1 MEGRRDMKNL
11 IINFVEACSGR
22 KGRWITLVVWILL
35 VGTLSSMFPNVQKV
49 TNNGAAN
56 LPDLKMSV
64 QAEKVIK
71 KEFPN
76 ETGTPLLLVWHRE
89 AGLEKNDY
97 RIITELYKQL
107 EKHPLSEQNFIPP
120 LGKLP
125 PEALTSS
132 VSEDGTSI
140 VTPIFMKKDATTD
153 ELKADLKKLKK
164 QLAKLESPSIYNNKL
179 SENGLHVRFTGPVG
193 ISTDASALFGQADV
207 TLLIATILLVLVLL
221 ILLYR
226 SPLLAIVPIIG
237 VGFAYGATSPIL
249 GLLAEKG
256 IIVVDSQAVSIMTV
270 LLFGAGTDYCLFL
283 VSKYRE
289 CLLIEANKF
298 KGLQQAIRHSGGAIL
313 VSAITVVLSLC
324 TLLLAQFGS
333 YHRFAVPFSL
343 AILIMGV
350 AALTLLPAMLSI
362 FGRASFYPFIPR
374 TEEMIIEIEKK
385 KGKKIRRSTAHSK
398 LSENLGRWVTRKPW
412 TVILLSIVILGILA
426 SFAPRIQYTQNLL
439 ESFPKDMASREGF
452 DLMNE
457 HFSPGE
463 LAPVRIIIDTEGKNV
478 KLKDRL
484 NQLSI
489 VDTISQ
495 PTKGKE
501 NEEYLAYDVNLKTNP
516 YDTKAVETIPLIEKK
531 ISQALKEAGV
541 APNNHYWIGGE
552 TSSLYDTEAT
562 TARDM
567 KVIVPVVIIIIAAL
581 LFMYLRSIVAMIYL
595 ILTVLLSYV
604 SALGAGWLLI
614 HYGIGLPAIQGL
626 IPLYAFVFLVA
637 LGEDYNIFM
646 ISSIWKNKRELSHRQ
661 AIAKGVSETSS
672 VITSAGLILAGTF
685 AVLATLPIQVL
696 LQFGIITAIGVLLD
710 TFVVRPLLV
719 PAITTVLG
727 RYAFWPGK
735 LWRKSEQAS
744 PESNE

>member
-1 MEGRRDMKNL
+1 MKRFL
-11 IINFVEACSGR
+11 FKFVEASSSR
-22 KGRWITLVVWILL
+22 KGRWVTLIIWVLI
-35 VGTLSSMFPNVQKV
+35 VGALSSMFPNVQKV

-56 LPDLKMSV
+56 LPNHKMSV

-71 KEFPN
+71 KQFPN
-76 ETGTPLLLVWHRE
+76 ETGIPLLLVWYRDG
-89 AGLEKNDY
+89 GLEQKDY
-97 RIITELYKQL
+97 GLIADLYNQL
-107 EKHPLSEQNFIPP
+107 DKAPLSAQNFIPP

-125 PEALTSS
+125 PQALTSS
-132 VSEDGTSI
+132 ASEDGTSI

-153 ELKADLKKLKK
+153 ELKADLNVLKK
-164 QLAKLESPSIYNNKL
+164 QLIELDSPSIYNKKL
-179 SENGLHVRFTGPVG
+179 SENGLHIRFTGPVG

-221 ILLYR
+221 IILYR
-226 SPLLAIVPIIG
+226 SPILAIVPIIG

-256 IIVVDSQAVSIMTV
+256 TIVVDSQAVSIMTV

-289 CLLIEANKF
+289 CLLEEENKY
-298 KGLQQAIRHSGGAIL
+298 KALQQAIRHSGGAIL

-343 AILIMGV
+343 AILIMGI
-350 AALTLLPAMLSI
+350 AALTLLPALLSI
-362 FGRASFYPFIPR
+362 FGRVSFYPFIPR
-374 TEEMIIEIEKK
+374 TEEMIRKIERQ
-385 KGKKIRRSTAHSK
+385 KGKNIRRSKPHSK
-398 LSENLGRWVTRKPW
+398 FSENLGKWVTRKPW
-412 TVILLSIVILGILA
+412 TVILLSVIILGILA

-452 DLMNE
+452 DLMKE

-463 LAPVRIIIDTEGKNV
+463 LAPVRIIINTEGKNV
-478 KLKDRL
+478 ELLDRL
-484 NQLSI
+484 SELSI
-489 VDTISQ
+489 VDTISE

-501 NEEYLAYDVNLKTNP
+501 NKEILAFDVNLNTNP
-516 YDTKAVETIPLIEKK
+516 YDTKAVEAIPMIEKQ
-531 ISQALKEAGV
+531 IALALKDAKIT
-541 APNNHYWIGGE
+541 PDKHYWIGGE

-567 KVIVPVVIIIIAAL
+567 KVIVPVVVVIIAAL
-581 LFMYLRSIVAMIYL
+581 LLMYLRSIVAMVYL
-595 ILTVLLSYV
+595 ILTVLFSYV

-614 HYGIGLPAIQGL
+614 HYGMGIPAIQGL

-646 ISSIWKNKRELSHRQ
+646 ISSIWKNRKNQSHHK

-727 RYAFWPGK
+727 RFAFWPGK
-735 LWRKSEQAS
+735 LWRKREKASSEF
-744 PESNE
+744 NE

>member
-1 MEGRRDMKNL
+1 MRSLL
-11 IINFVEACSGR
+11 IKFVEASSSK
-22 KGRWITLVVWILL
+22 KGRWVTLIVWVFL
-35 VGTLSSMFPNVQKV
+35 VGALSSLFPNVQKV

-56 LPDLKMSV
+56 LPDHKMSV

-71 KEFPN
+71 KQFPN
-76 ETGTPLLLVWHRE
+76 ETGTPLLLAWYRDE
-89 AGLEKNDY
+89 GLDNKDY
-97 RIITELYKQL
+97 ELIANLYDQL
-107 EKHPLSEQNFIPP
+107 DKHPLSSQNFIPP
-120 LGKLP
+120 LGKVP
-125 PEALTSS
+125 PQALTSS
-132 VSEDGTSI
+132 ASEDGTSL

-153 ELKADLKKLKK
+153 ELKADLKVLKK
-164 QLAKLESPSIYNNKL
+164 QLAKLDSPSIYNKKL
-179 SENGLHVRFTGPVG
+179 NENGLHVRFTGPVG
-193 ISTDASALFGQADV
+193 ISTDASALFGQADK
-207 TLLIATILLVLVLL
+207 TLLIATILLVLILL

-226 SPLLAIVPIIG
+226 SPILAIVPIIG

-249 GLLAEKG
+249 GFLAEKG

-289 CLLIEANKF
+289 CLLEEANKY
-298 KGLQQAIRHSGGAIL
+298 KALQLAIRHSGGAIL

-343 AILIMGV
+343 AILIMGI
-350 AALTLLPAMLSI
+350 AALTLLPALLSI
-362 FGRASFYPFIPR
+362 FGRVSFYPFIPR
-374 TEEMIIEIEKK
+374 TEKMIRELETK
-385 KGKKIRRSTAHSK
+385 KGKKIRRSKAHSR
-398 LSENLGRWVTRKPW
+398 LSGNLGKWVTRKPW
-412 TVILLSIVILGILA
+412 TVILLSVVILGILA

-439 ESFPKDMASREGF
+439 ESFPKDMTSREGF
-452 DLMNE
+452 DLMNQ

-463 LAPVRIIIDTEGKNV
+463 LAPVRVIVDTEGKNV
-478 KLKDRL
+478 ELKDRL
-484 NQLSI
+484 AKLSV
-489 VDTISQ
+489 VDTISN
-495 PTKGKE
+495 PTKGKI
-501 NEEYLAYDVNLKTNP
+501 NEEYLSYDVNLKINP
-516 YDTKAVETIPLIEKK
+516 YDTEAVKVIPIIKK
-531 ISQALKEAGV
+531 QVSQSLKEAGV
-541 APNNHYWIGGE
+541 TPEKHYWIGGE
-552 TSSLYDTEAT
+552 TSSLYDTQAT

-567 KVIVPVVIIIIAAL
+567 KVIVPVVIVIIAAL
-581 LFMYLRSIVAMIYL
+581 LLMYLRSIVAMVYL
-595 ILTVLLSYV
+595 ILTVLFSYV

-614 HYGIGLPAIQGL
+614 HYGIGIPAIQGL

-646 ISSIWKNKRELSHRQ
+646 ISSIWKNRRSQSHRQ

-735 LWRKSEQAS
+735 LWRKTE
-744 PESNE
+744 EDTYETNE